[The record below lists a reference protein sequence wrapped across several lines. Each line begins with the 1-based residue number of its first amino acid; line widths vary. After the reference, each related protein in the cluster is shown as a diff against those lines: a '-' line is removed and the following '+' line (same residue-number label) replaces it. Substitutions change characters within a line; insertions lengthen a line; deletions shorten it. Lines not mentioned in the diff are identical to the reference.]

1 MRSISSLFAKPCIIT
16 WQPLTMIDISEEAAL
31 KLYKL
36 FELLGDDE
44 DIQNIYSNLNATE
57 S

>member
-1 MRSISSLFAKPCIIT
+1 MKFTESDKYIIT
-16 WQPLTMIDISEEAAL
+16 WQPLTMIDISEEATS

>member
-1 MRSISSLFAKPCIIT
+1 
-16 WQPLTMIDISEEAAL
+16 MIDISEEAAL